1 MSELSNALQGKLNS
15 RKSHVK
21 DPGSDRQLDLF
32 ASLSDRS
39 VTKPKFA
46 KSTTDPESQDEIP
59 LVLPLSEP
67 SPDLSADVRSV
78 LSEASQ
84 VRHIDATPAPAG
96 ESSPVRTGVYH
107 RPRRA
112 ALVPPPEQRE
122 PVVPSGKPGFSVA
135 PLVQSVRLWFSGIEL
150 DRRLLA
156 VVAALFVLVALLA
169 FWSARPPRA
178 DVEEVAALNP
188 EDVSSVTEIPPVEP
202 VTMPGAS
209 APVPASAEVAAPP
222 PAAPAPVA
230 EMPVLNW
237 KIPGTVATQNGG
249 AILLR
254 FEEPVFV
261 SADNI
266 SIEGMRALKAVAAKL
281 VTAKVS
287 GRVLVT
293 GYTDDVPLTKP
304 TAQFKSNE
312 DIAAARGKVAA
323 DHLAQFA
330 RANKGLVFEAKAGAT
345 SQAPY
350 PNDSPQNRRLN
361 RTATVQVIPA
371 P

>member
-32 ASLSDRS
+32 TSLSDRS

-46 KSTTDPESQDEIP
+46 KSKTEPEPREEIP
-59 LVLPLSEP
+59 LVLPVSEP
-67 SPDLSADVRSV
+67 STDLSADVRSV

-84 VRHIDATPAPAG
+84 VRHVEATPVSAG
-96 ESSPVRTGVYH
+96 ESPLIRTGVYH
-107 RPRRA
+107 RPRRVA
-112 ALVPPPEQRE
+112 APPSQEEQQGSIA
-122 PVVPSGKPGFSVA
+122 PSPKRAFSIA
-135 PLVQSVRLWFSGIEL
+135 PLIQSVRGWFSGIEL
-150 DRRLLA
+150 DRRMLA
-156 VVAALFVLVALLA
+156 IVAALFVVVALVAI
-169 FWSARPPRA
+169 WSVRPARS
-178 DVEEVAALNP
+178 DEEVVAAANP
-188 EDVSSVTEIPPVEP
+188 DKVLPVEEIPPVEP
-202 VTMPGAS
+202 MPMPVTP
-209 APVPASAEVAAPP
+209 APVAAVAAAPT
-222 PAAPAPVA
+222 PAAPAPVT
-230 EMPVLNW
+230 EMPVVNW

-254 FEEPVFV
+254 FEDPVFV

-281 VTAKVS
+281 VAMKIS

-304 TAQFKSNE
+304 TAQFKSND

-330 RANKGLVFEAKAGAT
+330 RANKGLVFEAKAGSV

>member
-32 ASLSDRS
+32 TSLSDRS
-39 VTKPKFA
+39 VTRPKFA
-46 KSTTDPESQDEIP
+46 KSKTGPESQEEVP
-59 LVLPLSEP
+59 LVLPLSDP
-67 SPDLSADVRSV
+67 SADLSADVRSV
-78 LSEASQ
+78 LSETSQ
-84 VRHIDATPAPAG
+84 VRHIDATPVSADG
-96 ESSPVRTGVYH
+96 ETAPVRTGVYH
-107 RPRRA
+107 RPQRTA
-112 ALVPPPEQRE
+112 PPPTQRE
-122 PVVPSGKPGFSVA
+122 AVAPSRKRSFSLA
-135 PLVQSVRLWFSGIEL
+135 PLVQSVREWFSGIEL
-150 DRRLLA
+150 DRRVLTI
-156 VVAALFVLVALLA
+156 VATLFVAVALVA
-169 FWSARPPRA
+169 FWSARPPHA
-178 DVEEVAALNP
+178 EVEEVAAANP
-188 EDVSSVTEIPPVEP
+188 DDVSSSTEIPPVEP
-202 VTMPGAS
+202 VAMPVAQ
-209 APVPASAEVAAPP
+209 APAAAVVAAPP
-222 PAAPAPVA
+222 PVAPASVV

-254 FEEPVFV
+254 FEDPVFV

-281 VTAKVS
+281 VAAKIS

-304 TAQFKSNE
+304 TAQFKSND

-330 RANKGLVFEAKAGAT
+330 RANKGLVFEAKGGAA